1 MPTPTRVR
9 NYLASQKATPN
20 HKDHRETE
28 LRRRIIAKLTTYG
41 IRANQIKN
49 KSLKNLRSLL
59 KVAGVE
65 RADFNSEAVKFDL
78 RKRRIQARIAKLSKT
93 PQDKQRIRTQTDQ
106 RKYIVNYLVTM
117 HGADRAVIE
126 NKTLR
131 HLRQLLKT
139 ARVKK
144 EWFQP
149 KKKGVERKKSVEKK
163 PKKKA
168 SVPPGEPEPNRR
180 VQYHK
185 RWYHAVLAP
194 FHGIHKWIWEREPK
208 VAAKSPAKS
217 PPKVAKAASPKK
229 SPARPEVRRSNRN
242 RTAAKSPPKA
252 VPKAKVKTPSKAAS
266 PAKPSKVKTPS
277 KAASPAK
284 EVRRSNRGT
293 KAAAAPPKAVS
304 AEKSPRK
311 AKKATP
317 VAQVAVRR
325 STRLAHKK

>member
-9 NYLASQKATPN
+9 RQLAKQKATPN

-28 LRRRIIAKLTTYG
+28 LRKRIIAKLTTYG
-41 IRANQIKN
+41 IHADQIKN

-59 KVAGVE
+59 KTAGVD
-65 RADFNSEAVKFDL
+65 RAEFNNEAVKFDL

-106 RKYIVNYLVTM
+106 RKRIVNYLVM
-117 HGADRAVIE
+117 HGADRAFIE

-149 KKKGVERKKSVEKK
+149 KKKGVERKKSVERK

-168 SVPPGEPEPNRR
+168 SVPPGEPKADGR

-194 FHGIHKWIWEREPK
+194 FHGISKWIWERDASPAK
-208 VAAKSPAKS
+208 KAASPARKSPA
-217 PPKVAKAASPKK
+217 KVAKAASPARKSPAKVAKAARK
-229 SPARPEVRRSNRN
+229 SPARKSPAKAQEVRRSNRN
-242 RTAAKSPPKA
+242 K
-252 VPKAKVKTPSKAAS
+252 
-266 PAKPSKVKTPS
+266 PAPRNS
-277 KAASPAK
+277 
-284 EVRRSNRGT
+284 
-293 KAAAAPPKAVS
+293 PPKAVS
-304 AEKSPRK
+304 AKKSPRK
-311 AKKATP
+311 PKARKATP
-317 VAQVAVRR
+317 AAQVAIRR
-325 STRLAHKK
+325 STRLAQKK